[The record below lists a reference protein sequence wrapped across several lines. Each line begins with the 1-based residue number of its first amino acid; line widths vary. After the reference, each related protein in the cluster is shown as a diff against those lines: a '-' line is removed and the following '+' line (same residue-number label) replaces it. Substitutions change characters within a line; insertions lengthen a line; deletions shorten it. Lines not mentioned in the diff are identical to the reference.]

1 VTFSVRFTQHAE
13 SDLVRLYEFI
23 LQRDENDW
31 ALAERA
37 LEAIKHAI
45 RGLELSPFSYRKAAA
60 DNPFIRELVIPFGA
74 SGYVALFEIE
84 DQQTVTVLALRHQLE
99 DDYY

>member
-1 VTFSVRFTQHAE
+1 MSFSVRFTHHAE
-13 SDLVRLYEFI
+13 SDLVRLYDFI

-84 DQQTVTVLALRHQLE
+84 DEQTVTVLALRHQLE